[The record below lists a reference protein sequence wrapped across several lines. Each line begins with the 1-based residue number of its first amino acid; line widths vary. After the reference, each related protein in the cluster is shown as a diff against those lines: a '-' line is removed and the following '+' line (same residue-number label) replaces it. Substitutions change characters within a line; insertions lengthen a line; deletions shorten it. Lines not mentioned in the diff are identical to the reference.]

1 MKTIKLKESD
11 LQRIVKRVIK
21 ESNGDDEKKK
31 LVNKLLEKIDS
42 LLKYS
47 VERNLEN
54 IISTET
60 VKFGFTNNNEFVMV
74 SDTAKMFRGIKF
86 DSDGWGGKFELRS
99 PMMFTLIDSK
109 DYVDVVETQLNDEE
123 KPLFDEVG
131 VVGKVK
137 DKSVREMISDGK
149 IAIVLERGNSPSMMS
164 WKRLNVSSNYSQ
176 GEKTAC
182 QGLTNFDEL
191 GDEISITDIL
201 EKGKKICNGG
211 IKISNSGVVLRV
223 FKSPMNNIINHNAG

>member
-1 MKTIKLKESD
+1 MKTIKLNESD

-21 ESNGDDEKKK
+21 ESNGDDEKPIR
-31 LVNKLLEKIDS
+31 VNKLLEKIDS
-42 LLKYS
+42 ILKYS

-60 VKFGFTNNNEFVMV
+60 VKFGFTNNNEFVMI

-149 IAIVLERGNSPSMMS
+149 IAIVLERGNSPSIMS

-223 FKSPMNNIINHNAG
+223 FKSPMRNIINHNAG